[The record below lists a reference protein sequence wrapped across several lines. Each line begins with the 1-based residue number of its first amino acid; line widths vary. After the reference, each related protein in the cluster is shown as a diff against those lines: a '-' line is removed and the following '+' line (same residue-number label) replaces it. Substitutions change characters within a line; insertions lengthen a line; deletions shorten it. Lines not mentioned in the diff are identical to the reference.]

1 MKTKIS
7 IALLVIVLISGC
19 SISTPLEVKPQELP
33 DKLLP
38 SKCNSSISAVWWKAY
53 NDPVLNDLIE
63 EALKGNDDYKVA
75 ISKLWEAEALL
86 GLKNA
91 ERYPTLNLGT
101 SINRQKT
108 SSEINQDKGNTLST
122 TYQVSLGTGYEIDLW
137 GKLKNLEYAAYSE
150 YQATLADRDTVRI
163 SLIAAVAEA
172 YVNLIS
178 INRQILVLEEKVK
191 LYESELAYNEYQHRF
206 GAVDAMTLEQSHG
219 QVADVKLSLEQL
231 KESKSLSENALA
243 LLVGRS
249 PKSMQENGF
258 LIGNQLPISLEIPSG
273 IPSEILQQ
281 RPDIRSA
288 EEHLRAAHANVDAAK
303 AAYFPS
309 ISLTGNIGS
318 ESTNLGKSFQ
328 NSANFL
334 NIGSFISMPIFDF
347 GRIDNQIENLKAQ
360 KNTSELMYAKTV
372 RNAFKEVFDSLK
384 KIEILQKKL
393 ILQEEALSANRK
405 VESLSTIRY
414 NEGYVDYLNV
424 IDAKN
429 RLLSAEQNTIDLQMQ
444 MIIHQITLY
453 KVFGGGWNNLQR

>member
-1 MKTKIS
+1 LKTKIA
-7 IALLVIVLISGC
+7 IALFAIVLISGC
-19 SISTPLEVKPQELP
+19 SISTPLEVKPPELP

-38 SKCNSSISAVWWKAY
+38 SKSNSSISAAWWKAY

-63 EALKGNDDYKVA
+63 EALKNNDDYKVA

-86 GLKNA
+86 GLKKA
-91 ERYPTLNLGT
+91 ERYPTLNLGS

-108 SSEINQDKGNTLST
+108 SSETNQANDNNTLSTT
-122 TYQVSLGTGYEIDLW
+122 TYQVSLGAGYEIDLW
-137 GKLKNLEYAAYSE
+137 GRLKNLQNAAYSE

-163 SLIAAVAEA
+163 SLIAAVAEG
-172 YVNLIS
+172 YVNLVS
-178 INRQILVLEEKVK
+178 INRQICLLEEKVK
-191 LYESELAYNEYQHRF
+191 LYDSELAYNEHQHRF
-206 GAVDAMTLEQSHG
+206 GAIDAMTLEQSRG
-219 QVADVKLSLEQL
+219 QVAEVKLSLEQL
-231 KESKSLSENALA
+231 KETKSLSENALA

-258 LIGNQLPISLEIPSG
+258 LIGNQLPKSVEIPGG
-273 IPSEILQQ
+273 IPSEIVQQ

-318 ESTNLGKSFQ
+318 ESTNFGKLFQ

-334 NIGSFISMPIFDF
+334 NIGSFVSIPIFDF

-360 KNTSELMYAKTV
+360 KNTGELMYAKTV

-384 KIEILQKKL
+384 KIEVLQKKR

-405 VESLSTIRY
+405 VESLSIIRY

-429 RLLSAEQNTIDLQMQ
+429 RLLSVEQNTIDIQTQML
-444 MIIHQITLY
+444 IHQITLY
-453 KVFGGGWNNLQR
+453 KAFGGGW